1 MTMWMMVLAFGIAT
15 LLLAWLLFGYVVW
28 LRFVGD
34 TRLRDD
40 AAVPS
45 QLPFMSIIIPC
56 LNEQSMIVDKLDN
69 VLASDYPSDKM
80 EIVVADG
87 GSTDGT
93 LALVEG
99 IARDDQRVRLVHCCR
114 GGKINQLNEVL
125 PTLRSDLVV
134 VTDTDARINSSG
146 LSWVAAE
153 FCADADVAVVG
164 GYTSPSGG
172 LAVERCYWAAQNRI
186 RLLESSVLHVSTVV
200 ACCYAFRRDLIDR
213 FPDDVIADDV
223 YITAVANTRGHK
235 TVYCPRAVVKELRTP
250 QTLPEFFQH
259 KFRKSNA
266 VLRELMRF
274 AYALPDMDSRWKS
287 ILSTR
292 IVQQLL
298 LPWATG
304 IWIALGVALVN
315 LGQWDVPVLGA
326 SLLCVM
332 LLVTRKATLSVELP
346 GDPERFGPVT
356 LGLAYVY
363 TMAICCATAVTY
375 LSFRQTSCYARVGGD
390 LKNSEQPNLV
400 GSVMTKPASDV
411 VSVMPTVSGFT
422 LAVGESK

>member
-1 MTMWMMVLAFGIAT
+1 MWMMVLGFGTAT
-15 LLLAWLLFGYVVW
+15 LLLGWLLFGYVVW

-34 TRLRDD
+34 TRLRND
-40 AAVPS
+40 VPAPS
-45 QLPFMSIIIPC
+45 ELPFMSIIIPC
-56 LNEQSMIVDKLDN
+56 LNEESMIVDKLDN
-69 VLASDYPSDKM
+69 VLASNYASDKL

-99 IARDDQRVRLVHCCR
+99 IARQDPRVRIVRCAR
-114 GGKINQLNEVL
+114 RGKINQLNEVL
-125 PTLRSDLVV
+125 PTLRGDLVM
-134 VTDTDARINSSG
+134 VTDTDARINASG
-146 LSWVAAE
+146 LTWVAAE
-153 FCADADVAVVG
+153 FCADPDVAVVG

-172 LAVERCYWAAQNRI
+172 LAVERCYWAAQNRF
-186 RLLESSVLHVSTVV
+186 RLLESSVSHVSTVV
-200 ACCYAFRRDLIDR
+200 ACCYAFRRDLMDR

-223 YITAVANTRGHK
+223 YITAMANTRGHK

-250 QTLPEFFQH
+250 QSLPEFFRH

-287 ILSTR
+287 ILTTR

-304 IWIALGVALVN
+304 MWIALAVALVN
-315 LGQWDVPVLGA
+315 MGQWDVPVLGA
-326 SLLCVM
+326 SLLCIM

-346 GDPERFGPVT
+346 GDSERFGPVT
-356 LGLAYVY
+356 VVLAFAY
-363 TMAICCATAVTY
+363 TMAICCATALTY
-375 LSFRQTSCYARVGGD
+375 LSFRQTSCYARVGED
-390 LKNSEQPNLV
+390 SKRDQQPSRM
-400 GSVMTKPASDV
+400 GSIVTKQASDV
-411 VSVMPTVSGFT
+411 VPRMPTAGGFT
-422 LAVGESK
+422 VAVGESN